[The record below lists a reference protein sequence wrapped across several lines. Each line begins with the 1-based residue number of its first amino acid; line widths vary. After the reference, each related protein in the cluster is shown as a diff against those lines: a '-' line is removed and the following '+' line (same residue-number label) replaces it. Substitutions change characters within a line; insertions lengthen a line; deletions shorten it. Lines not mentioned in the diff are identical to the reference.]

1 LVAARRQ
8 IKTAGLYRW
17 IRHPLYASYLLSYVG
32 YVLSNSSVGNIAIAL
47 LASFLLIARLQRE
60 ERFLSRDSEYVLY
73 MRRVKYR
80 VLPLVF

>member
-1 LVAARRQ
+1 
-8 IKTAGLYRW
+8 
-17 IRHPLYASYLLSYVG
+17 LL
-32 YVLSNSSVGNIAIAL
+32 L
-47 LASFLLIARLQRE
+47 ARLQRE